1 MAFEHVAFITSA
13 VKESPRFFRTF
24 CLDHTAQQAVLRIT
38 GLGLYTAFINGKKA
52 GDSYLSPG
60 FNDYDG
66 YLRYEELDVTDLL
79 KEGENIIEVFLGN
92 GWYKGRFGLMS
103 MENTWGSQYLLAAEL
118 NMKLADG
125 TEQTLVTDEN
135 WMASESCIRS
145 NSIYDGEVRDDTAAI
160 PEAVS
165 CQLAR
170 NISGTEKE
178 QTPSAA
184 YTVADAVAA
193 GDAERERKAIA
204 KEFASDIV
212 LAGPEGKVYHVIP
225 QLCPPIRAKLQR
237 KPELIVSPKGE
248 TILDFG
254 QNMAGIV
261 RIHNRLPKGASIHL
275 TFGEILIEG
284 CFCNSNYNTAV
295 GGYTYISDGEEKD
308 VEPMF
313 TFFGFR
319 YAKVELQANGT
330 DVPAVDPQDF
340 TALVLYTDLLETMH
354 VHTSNPKLN
363 QLLSNSL
370 WGQRSNFLDVPTDC
384 PQRSERLGWTGDA
397 QVFANTAC
405 FHMNCEDFYRKYIH
419 DLRYD
424 QLAYLHGDIA
434 MFTPC
439 QKEGSPGGP
448 AWSDVATILPWT
460 LYQHYGNVEHLKEA
474 YPMMQDYME
483 VLIEKD
489 RSTDN
494 DRILKTGHAFGDWLA
509 LDGASP
515 NAFKGG
521 TDDVYVRTVYYWYSA
536 DIMAKAAKVLGYMED
551 HQKYTALADEI
562 RTALIREF
570 FSPAGRL
577 CIDTQTGYVL
587 ALHFGLYPNKEK
599 LIAGFKARLAMDM
612 LKLKTGFVG
621 TGFLLQTL
629 FENGMEDYAY
639 RMIFTEEFPGW
650 LYAVNHGATTIWE
663 RWNSVMPDGSLSPT
677 GMNSLN
683 HYSYGLVSSVI
694 YSYIAG
700 LKNAAPGWKKAVIEP
715 HPDRRLRSI
724 DLAFDS
730 PAGTWKSAWEIMGD
744 GSLHLEFTV
753 PEGTSAVICL
763 PYCPA
768 DQGTIVRTR
777 VPADSSCEISEDGV
791 CQAGPGS
798 YAFSYMPTV
807 DFFHPYHG
815 KTFIADIVADENAV
829 NALKTAIPG
838 AFDGALAGVDNGAAC
853 SLAEAIFFSPIPDLP
868 GKIDAILRG
877 VRYEVH

>member
-1 MAFEHVAFITSA
+1 
-13 VKESPRFFRTF
+13 
-24 CLDHTAQQAVLRIT
+24 
-38 GLGLYTAFINGKKA
+38 
-52 GDSYLSPG
+52 
-60 FNDYDG
+60 
-66 YLRYEELDVTDLL
+66 
-79 KEGENIIEVFLGN
+79 
-92 GWYKGRFGLMS
+92 
-103 MENTWGSQYLLAAEL
+103 
-118 NMKLADG
+118 
-125 TEQTLVTDEN
+125 
-135 WMASESCIRS
+135 
-145 NSIYDGEVRDDTAAI
+145 
-160 PEAVS
+160 
-165 CQLAR
+165 
-170 NISGTEKE
+170 
-178 QTPSAA
+178 
-184 YTVADAVAA
+184 
-193 GDAERERKAIA
+193 
-204 KEFASDIV
+204 
-212 LAGPEGKVYHVIP
+212 
-225 QLCPPIRAKLQR
+225 
-237 KPELIVSPKGE
+237 
-248 TILDFG
+248 
-254 QNMAGIV
+254 
-261 RIHNRLPKGASIHL
+261 
-275 TFGEILIEG
+275 
-284 CFCNSNYNTAV
+284 
-295 GGYTYISDGEEKD
+295 
-308 VEPMF
+308 MF

-319 YAKVELQANGT
+319 YAKVETEADGAS
-330 DVPAVDPQDF
+330 VPAVDPQDF
-340 TALVLYTDLLETMH
+340 TALVLYTDLLETIH
-354 VHTSNPKLN
+354 VQTSNPKLN

-439 QKEGSPGGP
+439 QKDGSPGGP
-448 AWSDVATILPWT
+448 AWADAATILPWT
-460 LYQHYGNVEHLKEA
+460 LYQHYGNVERLKEA
-474 YPMMQDYME
+474 YPMMLDYMN

-536 DIMAKAAKVLGYMED
+536 DIMAKTANVLGLTED

-629 FENGMEDYAY
+629 FENDMEDYAY

-694 YSYIAG
+694 YSYVAG

-715 HPDRRLRSI
+715 HPNRRLRSI

-730 PAGTWKSAWEIMGD
+730 PAGTWKSAWEIMSD
-744 GSLHLEFTV
+744 GSLHLKFTV
-753 PEGTSAVICL
+753 PEGTSATICL
-763 PYCPA
+763 PFCPA
-768 DQGTIVRTR
+768 DKGAIQQIC
-777 VPADSSCEISEDGV
+777 VPAELSCEIGDDGV
-791 CQAGPGS
+791 CQAGPGT
-798 YAFSYMPTV
+798 YEFSYMPVV
-807 DFFHPYHG
+807 DFFHPYNG

-829 NALKTAIPG
+829 HALKTAIPG
-838 AFDGALAGVDNGAAC
+838 AFDGALAGVDQGAAC
-853 SLAEAIFFSPIPDLP
+853 SLAEAIFFSPIPDLL
-868 GKIDAILRG
+868 GKIDEILRG
-877 VRYEVH
+877 VRYEVR